1 MKFLGK
7 KIAMIIRMKNTIEAK
22 VGEVGM
28 GGANPVRVQ
37 SMTNTDTADVES
49 TVKQIIE
56 LAEAGSELVR
66 FTVKD
71 DENAEAVPEIQK
83 RVRAAGYNT
92 PLIGDFH
99 YNGHKLL
106 VKHPECARAL
116 DKYRI
121 NPGNVGVGKQH
132 DTNFRTMIE
141 AAIEFG
147 KPVRI
152 GVNGGSLDQAL
163 LKELIDEDLAN
174 GSPKGAK
181 MVFLETMVES
191 ALRSA
196 RQAEEYGMP
205 ANRIIL
211 STKVSEVPEV
221 IHVYR
226 ELSKRCRYP
235 LHVGLTEAGMGL
247 KGTVSSSLALGV
259 LLHEGIG
266 DTIRVSLTP
275 KPGAP
280 RTEEVEICREILQN
294 IGLRNF
300 TPRVTACPGCG
311 RTTST
316 LFQELAIDVEDHLKN
331 KMKQWQEAGYE
342 GVETMKVAVMGC
354 VVNGP
359 GEAKGAHIGLSL
371 PGTGEHPSAPV
382 YADGEKVATLKGD
395 GKKIASEFL
404 EMVEEYV
411 KSHYSPAARS

>member
-1 MKFLGK
+1 
-7 KIAMIIRMKNTIEAK
+7 MIIRLRNTIEAT
-22 VGEVGM
+22 VGSIGI
-28 GGANPVRVQ
+28 GGSNPVRVQ

-49 TVKQIIE
+49 TVAQIIE

-71 DENAEAVPEIQK
+71 GSNAEAVPEI
-83 RVRAAGYNT
+83 RRLVRAAGYDT
-92 PLIGDFH
+92 PLIGNFH

-106 VKHPECARAL
+106 VEYPECAKAL

-121 NPGNVGVGKQH
+121 NPGNVGVGRQH
-132 DTNFRTMIE
+132 DTNFKTMIE
-141 AAIEFG
+141 AATEYG

-163 LKELIDEDLAN
+163 LKELIDEDLAA

-205 ANRIIL
+205 KSQIIL
-211 STKVSEVPEV
+211 STKVSEVNEV

-226 ELSKRCRYP
+226 ELSKRCNYP
-235 LHVGLTEAGMGL
+235 LHVGLTEAGMGI

-316 LFQELAIDVEDHLKN
+316 LFQELAIDVENHLKA
-331 KMKQWQEAGYE
+331 KMKIWTEAGYE

-359 GEAKGAHIGLSL
+359 GEAKGANIGLSL

-395 GKKIASEFL
+395 AKKIAGDFIQ
-404 EMVEEYV
+404 MVEDYV
-411 KSHYSPAARS
+411 KSHYSPQEAQGSALSV

>member
-1 MKFLGK
+1 
-7 KIAMIIRMKNTIEAK
+7 MIIRLRNTMESM
-22 VGEVGM
+22 VGSVGI
-28 GGANPVRVQ
+28 GGSNPVRVQ

-49 TVKQIIE
+49 TVQQIIE

-71 DENAEAVPEIQK
+71 DSNAEAVPEIRK
-83 RVRAAGYNT
+83 RVRAAGYTT

-99 YNGHKLL
+99 YNCHKLL

-132 DTNFRTMIE
+132 DANFKTMIE
-141 AAIEFG
+141 AAIEFD

-163 LKELIDEDLAN
+163 LKELIDEDLAA

-191 ALRSA
+191 AIRSA
-196 RQAEEYGMP
+196 RQAREYGM
-205 ANRIIL
+205 AEDKIIL
-211 STKVSEVPEV
+211 STKVSEVQEV

-226 ELSKRCRYP
+226 ELSKRCNYP

-247 KGTVSSSLALGV
+247 KGTVSSSLALGI
-259 LLHEGIG
+259 LLNDGIG

-275 KPGAP
+275 KPGAS

-316 LFQELAIDVEDHLKN
+316 LFQELAIDVEKHLKER
-331 KMKQWQEAGYE
+331 MKFWTESGYE

-359 GEAKGAHIGLSL
+359 GEAKGANIGLSL
-371 PGTGEHPSAPV
+371 PGTGEQPSAPV

-395 GKKIASEFL
+395 AKAIAGDFIR
-404 EMVEEYV
+404 MVDDYV
-411 KSHYSPAARS
+411 QSHYSPKKETSTV